1 MWKIEFED
9 MKDRRNALSDS
20 YLCFERLL
28 GLNLLIRRY
37 AFRFPIVYNPSSL
50 AKKWKMKFNNTISRV
65 DEVDRPVRYRDP
77 VGRGQRI
84 KLA

>member
-50 AKKWKMKFNNTISRV
+50 AKNGK
-65 DEVDRPVRYRDP
+65 
-77 VGRGQRI
+77 
-84 KLA
+84 